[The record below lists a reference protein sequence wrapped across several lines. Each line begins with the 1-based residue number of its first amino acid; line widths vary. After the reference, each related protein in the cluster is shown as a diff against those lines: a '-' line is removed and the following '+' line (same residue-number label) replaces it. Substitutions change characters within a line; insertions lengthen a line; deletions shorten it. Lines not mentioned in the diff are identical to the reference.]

1 MQGGES
7 ELGIK
12 EGKKSNVVVEE
23 KDFDEETGEVGEA
36 GFDAA

>member
-1 MQGGES
+1 MRGGES

-12 EGKKSNVVVEE
+12 EGKQSHVVVEE
-23 KDFDEETGEVGEA
+23 KDFDEEKSEVGEA